1 MISIWRAFLPWYQN
15 HKDFFE
21 VAALGASLLGIL
33 FALKSVNDGRK
44 MTKDLRAVFDQ
55 LTTRALG
62 PYPAYMIEIER
73 LIAEARDGV
82 MIACDFPGYGAW
94 ADRGRYSSYLKAL
107 ENRKADR
114 VRRSQQFSVR
124 LLTLDAASR
133 RRELEQRFPE
143 VGWKDY
149 VKKGGYA
156 HSRRLYEELESCTVP
171 ETRTAFLAELAARQE
186 RALSAELRFAQCR
199 EMNGLLPMH
208 FWIADDKRAVF
219 VIPGG
224 RDGQDFGFVTEDVG
238 LVQGLI
244 AIFER
249 YSEDTHVTDASVVV
263 KGRAV
268 A

>member
-1 MISIWRAFLPWYQN
+1 MSLLRTVFTWYQS

-21 VAALGASLLGIL
+21 VTALSASLTGIL
-33 FALKSVNDGRK
+33 FALKSVHDGRK

-114 VRRSQQFSVR
+114 VRRSQHFSVR

-133 RRELEQRFPE
+133 RRELDQRFPE
-143 VGWKDY
+143 AAWKDY

-156 HSRRLYEELESCTVP
+156 HSRRLYEELESCKVP
-171 ETRTAFLAELAARQE
+171 ETRSAFLVEMAVRQE
-186 RALSAELRFAQCR
+186 RALTADLRFAQCR
-199 EMNGLLPMH
+199 EMKGLLPMH

-249 YSEDTHVTDASVVV
+249 YADETQVAE
-263 KGRAV
+263 GRAV